1 MHPKRKIS
9 PPIEDHE
16 DLRQKMTP
24 GEELV
29 FHLFNNHLPPDWEIY
44 IQPHL
49 NGLRPDFVL
58 LSPQRGIAVF
68 EVKDWDLNA
77 MEYFTKEYESQ
88 YDKKKYHKLWAKKDG
103 KEFSKQSDN
112 PIPKV
117 NLYKKEIFD
126 IYCPRIQAER
136 GQKAFSVITAGV
148 IFPFAKSIQVKE
160 LLVPFLKNIPDEYQ
174 KYQPISGKD
183 DIETENINAIFPQFI
198 RPRSYFMTEE
208 LANDLRGWLDEPSF
222 AKTQREPLELDLD
235 QKDLANNRAPS
246 GYRRIKGPAGSG
258 KSLVIAARSAKLAS
272 EGKSVLVA
280 TYNITLWHY
289 LRDMAVRDIRTIL
302 GPNVPIKKYLGN
314 ICFTHFHLWCKH
326 ICYEAGLENEY
337 GKLQQQ
343 LNILS
348 NDEEKEIFFN
358 DQILSLVK
366 NAIVSHDIKKYDAIL
381 VDEGQ
386 DYRPLWWN
394 ILRKVC
400 KPDGEMILVAD
411 ATQDIYGTA
420 KAWTSEAMLGA
431 GFSGSWKKL
440 KTSYRLPPDM
450 IDIAQRFAEKF
461 LPQDSI
467 DLPQPEQNLPEQN
480 SLDLYPCNVR
490 WVTCKPNEIKRVC
503 LEQVNYLMRQTGKN
517 SLANSDISIIA
528 QTLASGKKIVEHLET
543 NNIHIRHTFG
553 KTDKNKDVYGNSD
566 EKSIIQSQ
574 KMAFY
579 MGDARIKAT
588 TIHSFKGWECPILI
602 VHITDASNPED
613 LALIY
618 AGLTRLKRRTEGS
631 WLTVICSAHQLSK
644 SKKAV
649 H

>member
-1 MHPKRKIS
+1 MPPKRKIS

-148 IFPFAKSIQVKE
+148 IFPFAKNIQVKE
-160 LLVPFLKNIPDEYQ
+160 LFLPFTKKISCDYQ
-174 KYQPISGKD
+174 KYHPISGKE
-183 DIETENINAIFPQFI
+183 DIESKNINDIFPEFS
-198 RPRSYFMTEE
+198 RKPSYFMTPE
-208 LANDLRGWLDEPSF
+208 LTKDLRGWLDETDF
-222 AKTQREPLELDLD
+222 TKIQRKPFILDSH
-235 QKDLANNRAPS
+235 QKLLANTNRKS

-258 KSLVIAARSAKLAS
+258 KSLVLAARAARLAS
-272 EGKSVLVA
+272 EGKSVLVI

-289 LRDMAVRDIRTIL
+289 LYDLTARALQGINAPVKKSRD
-302 GPNVPIKKYLGN
+302 N
-314 ICFTHFHLWCKH
+314 ICFINFHLWCKH
-326 ICYEAGLENEY
+326 VCYNAGLDNDYNELY
-337 GKLQQQ
+337 KHLNLLDTDELQ
-343 LNILS
+343 
-348 NDEEKEIFFN
+348 DKFFN
-358 DQILSLVK
+358 TEIIPLVK
-366 NAIVSHDIKKYDAIL
+366 KSIMHPDFSRYDAIL

-386 DYRPLWWN
+386 DYHLPWWN
-394 ILRKVC
+394 VLQDTC
-400 KPDGEMILVAD
+400 KPNGEMVLAVD
-411 ATQDIYGTA
+411 KTQDIYGTA
-420 KAWTSEAMLGA
+420 KAWTDEAMTGA
-431 GFSGSWKKL
+431 GFLGRWAEL
-440 KTSYRLPPDM
+440 KISYRLPPK
-450 IDIAQRFAEKF
+450 IITLVQGFAKEF
-461 LPQDSI
+461 IPSA
-467 DLPQPEQNLPEQN
+467 DLPQSNQAP
-480 SLDLYPCNVR
+480 LDFYPCSLR
-490 WVTCKPNEIKRVC
+490 WVQCESRNSKQTCVEEIKFM
-503 LEQVNYLMRQTGKN
+503 MRQTGKN
-517 SLANSDISIIA
+517 GLANADIAIIA
-528 QTLASGKKIVEHLET
+528 QTLDSGKAIVEHLAKDK
-543 NNIHIRHTFG
+543 IKAIHTFDDDI
-553 KTDKNKDVYGNSD
+553 K
-566 EKSIIQSQ
+566 IRRSQ

-579 MGDARIKAT
+579 MGDARLKAT
-588 TIHSFKGWECPILI
+588 TLHSFKGWECPILI
-602 VHITDASNPED
+602 LHITDAHDDKN

-631 WLTVICSAHQLSK
+631 WLTVVCSASRLSEYGK
-644 SKKAV
+644 TWPNYEEI
-649 H
+649 